1 MRRNSYV
8 FLLFALFI
16 SYFDKIRDTSLKRL
30 RVNPFAA
37 LIVLLSG
44 VGTVLSI
51 DQIMKSDYFTIKYVE
66 LSSNLEESKSASV
79 QRSIWRNVS
88 GNFLTV
94 DLDRIELRLE
104 AMPGVYSSNI
114 RRIWPDTLVATI
126 VETNTIAEYKATDK
140 YYSDNKSIFVNLPP
154 SQYLSTVP
162 ILESTK
168 RDQEIMLQI
177 FVKSLPILQ
186 EAGLEPLKLSINSSG
201 KWSLNLRDKNY
212 QASDFEVVI
221 GQDNILKKISRLAS
235 SYDLKLRS
243 KAAMIQRVDMRYESG
258 FAIRWRDN
266 AIKKSIHVAGLTR
279 NSDDIYYE

>member
-1 MRRNSYV
+1 
-8 FLLFALFI
+8 
-16 SYFDKIRDTSLKRL
+16 
-30 RVNPFAA
+30 
-37 LIVLLSG
+37 
-44 VGTVLSI
+44 
-51 DQIMKSDYFTIKYVE
+51 
-66 LSSNLEESKSASV
+66 
-79 QRSIWRNVS
+79 
-88 GNFLTV
+88 
-94 DLDRIELRLE
+94 
-104 AMPGVYSSNI
+104 
-114 RRIWPDTLVATI
+114 
-126 VETNTIAEYKATDK
+126 
-140 YYSDNKSIFVNLPP
+140 
-154 SQYLSTVP
+154 
-162 ILESTK
+162 
-168 RDQEIMLQI
+168 